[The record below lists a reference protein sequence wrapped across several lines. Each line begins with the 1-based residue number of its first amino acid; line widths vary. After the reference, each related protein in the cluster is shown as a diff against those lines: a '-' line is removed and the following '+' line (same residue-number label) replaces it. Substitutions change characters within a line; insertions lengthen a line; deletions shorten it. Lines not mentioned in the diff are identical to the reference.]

1 MIIVA
6 IYVDLL
12 RSRYHVQM
20 GALHPLANEFLSA
33 SFSLI
38 SPGPYGSGEFA
49 FCRCGAMLPASCEA
63 MIVLSNKCLR

>member
-1 MIIVA
+1 MFAINTPQYQKERKTMIIVA

-33 SFSLI
+33 SFSRNG
-38 SPGPYGSGEFA
+38 GP
-49 FCRCGAMLPASCEA
+49 
-63 MIVLSNKCLR
+63 

>member
-20 GALHPLANEFLSA
+20 GALHPLANEFVSA
-33 SFSLI
+33 SFSRNG
-38 SPGPYGSGEFA
+38 GP
-49 FCRCGAMLPASCEA
+49 
-63 MIVLSNKCLR
+63 